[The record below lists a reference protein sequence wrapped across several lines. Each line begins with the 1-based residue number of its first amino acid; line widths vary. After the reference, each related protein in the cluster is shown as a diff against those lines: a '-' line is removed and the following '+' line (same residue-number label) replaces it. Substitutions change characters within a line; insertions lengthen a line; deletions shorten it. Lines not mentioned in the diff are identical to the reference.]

1 MAQVSGIEVVFK
13 ADTSNFDKGVASA
26 ESRLQSFSKI
36 AAAGIAGLGA
46 AAAAG
51 GIAIGALTKNA
62 IDLADNIGKTAQ
74 KIGIASESLSRLEY
88 AAKLSDVT
96 LGQLQVGLGQ
106 LARNMQENND
116 AFAALGVTVTNANGG
131 LRGTEEVL
139 LDIAERF
146 AGMQDGAGK
155 TAIAMQLFGRSGADL
170 IPFLNSGR
178 DGIAQLTA
186 EADKFGVTIST
197 STSRAA
203 EGFND
208 NLTRLGA
215 VLQGLGNAIAEKSAP
230 AMRDLTD
237 RFITFVKEGNYV
249 ERIADAIASVMNTLA
264 EGVQFASTTW
274 EILTVRINGAIGAL
288 QGIANLDL
296 EAATKAWNAASEETG
311 RIWQRNVE
319 TLAEM
324 RGEVQSVNSALKGD
338 LPGRKQEDT
347 GVKDNSDGLS
357 KSTNDTQPFSMSPS
371 QEPGS
376 YFTDRLAMI
385 QEQFATERELLAEE
399 YVLNQEVLDN
409 ALANKLI
416 KEQEYYDLSKKLAQ
430 DHQASLAAIQ
440 SSRLDGDLAAASS
453 FFGSMASVAQ
463 AGGKR
468 MLKVAK
474 AAAAAQA
481 IVDTIRAAV
490 SAMNDPTAITP
501 IQKFANYAAVFAKGM
516 SAVAAIK
523 GVSDGGGG
531 NGGGSSGGGGGSGGG
546 MASSGAGGGGAGPT
560 TTFSFTLMNDPMG
573 FGEKFAR
580 QFIDQ
585 LNSTQRNG
593 GQIRGV
599 IA

>member
-36 AAAGIAGLGA
+36 AVAGIAGLGA

-88 AAKLSDVT
+88 AAKLSDVS

-131 LRGTEEVL
+131 LRGTEEIL

-324 RGEVQSVNSALKGD
+324 RGEVQSVNRALKGD
-338 LPGRKQEDT
+338 REDQKGPAPTLPQNDSG
-347 GVKDNSDGLS
+347 DGLS
-357 KSTNDTQPFSMSPS
+357 KSSTDSQPFSMSPS

-376 YFTDRLAMI
+376 YFTDRLQTI
-385 QEQFATERELLAEE
+385 RDEFATERELLAEE
-399 YVLNQEVLDN
+399 YALNQQVLDN
-409 ALANKLI
+409 ALANKMI
-416 KEQEYYDLSKKLAQ
+416 KEEEYRRLTEQLEQQHQDKLKGIRLS
-430 DHQASLAAIQ
+430 AIQ
-440 SSRLDGDLAAASS
+440 ENLGYASD
-453 FFGSMASVAQ
+453 FMGSMAQIAELGGKKTTKIAKAFGIAQ
-463 AGGKR
+463 ALISTFQGA
-468 MLKVAK
+468 AK
-474 AAAAAQA
+474 ALTLPFPANMAAYASVLAQGLSAVASIRKVSENGGSNGSVGGAAGG
-481 IVDTIRAAV
+481 
-490 SAMNDPTAITP
+490 
-501 IQKFANYAAVFAKGM
+501 GM
-516 SAVAAIK
+516 SA
-523 GVSDGGGG
+523 
-531 NGGGSSGGGGGSGGG
+531 SGGGG
-546 MASSGAGGGGAGPT
+546 GAGGGGAGPT
-560 TTFSFTLMNDPMG
+560 TTFAFTLTNDPMG

>member
-1 MAQVSGIEVVFK
+1 MAQVSGIEVKFS
-13 ADTSNFDKGVASA
+13 ANTDDLDKGIAGAS
-26 ESRLQSFSKI
+26 SKIQNFSKL
-36 AAAGIAGLGA
+36 AAVGIAGLGA
-46 AAAAG
+46 AATAG
-51 GIAIGALTKNA
+51 GIAIGALTKSA
-62 IDLADNIGKTAQ
+62 IDLADNMGKTAQ

-116 AFAALGVTVTNANGG
+116 AFAALGVSVFTATGS

-139 LDIAERF
+139 LDIAEQF

-170 IPFLNSGR
+170 IPFLNAGR
-178 DGIAQLTA
+178 DGIAQMTA
-186 EADKFGVTIST
+186 EADKLGLTIST

-208 NLTRLGA
+208 NLTRLSS
-215 VLQGLGNAIAEKSAP
+215 VLQGVGNAIAEKSAP
-230 AMRDLTD
+230 AMKELTD
-237 RFITFVKEGNYV
+237 RFIDFIKEGNYV
-249 ERIADAIASVMNTLA
+249 ERIADAIAAVMNTLA

-296 EAATKAWNAASEETG
+296 EAATNAWNAASEETG

-319 TLAEM
+319 TLAQM

-338 LPGRKQEDT
+338 LPSSKEQAPMLPQ
-347 GVKDNSDGLS
+347 KDSGGGIA
-357 KSTNDTQPFSMSPS
+357 KSTIDTKPFSMSPS
-371 QEPGS
+371 QEPGT
-376 YFTDRLAMI
+376 YFTDRLQTI
-385 QEQFATERELLAEE
+385 RDQFATEREVLAEE
-399 YVLNQEVLDN
+399 YSLNQQVLDN
-409 ALANKLI
+409 ALANKMI
-416 KEQEYYDLSKKLAQ
+416 KEEEYRRLTEQLEREHQDTLSGIRLSAISENLGY
-430 DHQASLAAIQ
+430 AS
-440 SSRLDGDLAAASS
+440 D
-453 FFGSMASVAQ
+453 FMGSMAQIAELGGKKTTKIAKAFGIAQ
-463 AGGKR
+463 ALISTFQGA
-468 MLKVAK
+468 AK
-474 AAAAAQA
+474 ALTLPFPANMAAYAQVLA
-481 IVDTIRAAV
+481 QGLT
-490 SAMNDPTAITP
+490 
-501 IQKFANYAAVFAKGM
+501 
-516 SAVAAIK
+516 AVASIRK
-523 GVSDGGGG
+523 VNENGGG
-531 NGGGSSGGGGGSGGG
+531 NGSVGGSVRGAAAAGGGGGGTS
-546 MASSGAGGGGAGPT
+546 GGAGPT

-593 GQIRGV
+593 GTIRGV